1 MADIAGK
8 SDLVLT
14 TRTWM
19 ERTVAN
25 VAFDSF
31 IFGHDLLCTEPSEG
45 EDRGALER
53 GTRPDGV
60 TLAVGSMPWRATNV
74 PWIAVQSKRGGN
86 HLELDAL
93 ADASSANLGSRL
105 VGHARFDEVFDLDAD
120 DDAMELVRSVLT
132 DELCDWAV
140 DADNRHG
147 PLTVVFDGPDD
158 ESSNS
163 AEHETAVFVAR
174 EVDDDDDAFVETM
187 AVTIDL
193 VTELLRSTQD

>member
-19 ERTVAN
+19 ERSVVD

-31 IFGHDLLCTEPSEG
+31 VFGYDVLCTEPGEG

-53 GTRPDGV
+53 GTRSDGI
-60 TLAVGSMPWRATNV
+60 TLAVGSMPWRSTAV
-74 PWIAVQSKRGGN
+74 PWIAAQSKRGDN

-93 ADASSANLGSRL
+93 ADASSDNTGSRL
-105 VGHARFDEVFDLDAD
+105 VGHTRFDEVFDLDAD
-120 DDAMELVRSVLT
+120 DDAMDLVRTVLT

-140 DADNRHG
+140 EADKRYG
-147 PLTVVFDGPDD
+147 PLTVVFDGPEA
-158 ESSNS
+158 ESNES
-163 AEHETAVFVAR
+163 ADHGTAVFVAR
-174 EVDDDDDAFVETM
+174 EVGDDDAFVETM
-187 AVTIDL
+187 AITIDL
-193 VTELLRSTQD
+193 VTELLRATTD